1 MHYPR
6 CRYMGV
12 QMLRFSFALLFVCV
26 LASTTIAKTFS
37 VPAKNSAVTVTIPDS
52 WETEQIDFG
61 YNAQSPDGSVFFFI
75 ESATASRLEVLLKN
89 NRDWM
94 EEQEIVLKGEPVI
107 SDIIINGIPAQLH
120 HFDATDENGDTTV
133 DFVLMDA
140 GAGRV
145 IMFTLWGSISDL
157 KNNATDVN
165 AIKASIQPIKK

>member
-1 MHYPR
+1 M
-6 CRYMGV
+6 
-12 QMLRFSFALLFVCV
+12 
-26 LASTTIAKTFS
+26 
-37 VPAKNSAVTVTIPDS
+37 NSKVDI
-52 WETEQIDFG
+52 QIKIL
-61 YNAQSPDGSVFFFI
+61 S
-75 ESATASRLEVLLKN
+75 LVLLKN

-94 EEQEIVLKGEPVI
+94 EEQEIVVKGEPVI
-107 SDIIINGIPAQLH
+107 SDIIINGIPAQLY

-165 AIKASIQPIKK
+165 AIKASIQPIRK